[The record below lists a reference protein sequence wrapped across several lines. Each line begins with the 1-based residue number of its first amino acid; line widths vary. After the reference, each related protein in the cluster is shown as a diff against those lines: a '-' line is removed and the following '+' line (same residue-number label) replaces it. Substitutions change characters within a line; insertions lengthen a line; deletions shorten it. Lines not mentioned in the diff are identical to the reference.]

1 MEHKSGGMKMTKRMK
16 QKPKPFIDALYEA
29 EEGLE
34 IRVSSKQSMFRQGEV
49 IMLRTIFTAIGHG
62 YKGDLIFNQPLVER
76 QIQKPKI
83 VKPK

>member
-1 MEHKSGGMKMTKRMK
+1 MKKNSK
-16 QKPKPFIDALYEA
+16 QQPKPFIDALYEA

-34 IRVSSKQSMFRQGEV
+34 IRVSSKQSMFRAGEV
-49 IMLRTIFTAIGHG
+49 VMLKTVFTAIGHG

-83 VKPK
+83 VKPGPGIITPH